1 MSLRTAPAE
10 LFQRLRHPKT
20 TVRARLALLYGGLF
34 FLSGTALLG
43 VTYAL
48 VDTAFPPTGRGIQV
62 SAHAPPRGLTASA
75 SALIR
80 AQERANDLHTFLVGS
95 SIALPIMTV
104 VSVAIGWI
112 VAGRVLRPLR
122 TITTTTRQISEDN
135 LHQRLALAGPRDE
148 LRYLGDTIDGLLER
162 LDAAFEAQ
170 RSFVAN
176 ASHELRTPLTLSRAT
191 LQVAL
196 SDPALTLPALRAACE
211 EAIETGRQQE
221 QLIESLLVLA
231 RSQRGLDDRQPVD
244 LAVIVTEVAH
254 THEPAAAALQLRL
267 DVSVSSAPMSGDPHL
282 IERMVSN
289 LVENA
294 LRYNRASGDVQ
305 IGVDIEADQA
315 RLKVTNTGPQI
326 SSEQISRLLKPFQR
340 NTSDRIAGEQD
351 GLGLGLSIVQAIVTA
366 HGAELNVHPGEA
378 GGLDVEVRVHRAPAL
393 NRNGHPV
400 QRSDANTL
408 NKSRSPAGF

>member
-34 FLSGTALLG
+34 FLSGIALLV

-48 VDTAFPPTGRGIQV
+48 VDTAFPPTGSGIQV
-62 SAHAPPRGLTASA
+62 SGAHAPTRG
-75 SALIR
+75 LIR
-80 AQERANDLHTFLVGS
+80 AQERGNDLHTLLVGS

-122 TITTTTRQISEDN
+122 TITNTTRQISEDN
-135 LHQRLALAGPRDE
+135 LHQRLALAGPQDE
-148 LRYLGDTIDGLLER
+148 LRYLADTIDGLLER

-176 ASHELRTPLTLSRAT
+176 ASHELRTPLTLSRVT

-294 LRYNRASGDVQ
+294 LRYNRARGDVQ
-305 IGVDIEADQA
+305 IAVDIEADQA

-378 GGLDVEVRVHRAPAL
+378 GGLDVEVRFHRAPTL
-393 NRNGHPV
+393 SRNGNPV
-400 QRSDANTL
+400 QRSDAKTL
-408 NKSRSPAGF
+408 NNSRSPAGLK

>member
-34 FLSGTALLG
+34 FLSGIALLG
-43 VTYAL
+43 VTYTL
-48 VDTAFPPTGRGIQV
+48 VDAAFPPGRGILV
-62 SAHAPPRGLTASA
+62 SAHAPPRHLTASA
-75 SALIR
+75 GALIR
-80 AQERANDLHTFLVGS
+80 AQERGNDLHTLLVGS

-122 TITTTTRQISEDN
+122 IITTTTRQISEDN
-135 LHQRLALAGPRDE
+135 LHQRLALAGPQDE
-148 LRYLGDTIDGLLER
+148 LRELGDTIDGLLER

-176 ASHELRTPLTLSRAT
+176 ASHELRTPLALSRAT

-196 SDPALTLPALRAACE
+196 SDPALTLPVLRAACE

-221 QLIESLLVLA
+221 QLIEALLVLA

-267 DVSVSSAPMSGDPHL
+267 DVSASSAPMSGDPHL
-282 IERMVSN
+282 IERMISN
-289 LVENA
+289 LVDNT
-294 LRYNRASGDVQ
+294 LRYNCARGDVQ
-305 IGVDIEADQA
+305 IAVDLEADRA
-315 RLKVTNTGPQI
+315 RLKVTNTGPPI

-340 NTSDRIAGEQD
+340 NMSDRIAGEQD

-378 GGLDVEVRVHRAPAL
+378 GGLDVEVRFHRAPAL
-393 NRNGHPV
+393 NWNGNPV
-400 QRSDANTL
+400 QQSDANTL
-408 NKSRSPAGF
+408 DNSRSPAGF